1 MMHQVYLSEISLLKT
16 KATINT
22 SIYLQLTPSFKD
34 SIISE
39 GYDGLIIIPQSASV
53 SDFETKIQYV
63 SNNSPSISFIEDV
76 QDVIAKKITNLNLK
90 SKFRHISD

>member
-1 MMHQVYLSEISLLKT
+1 
-16 KATINT
+16 
-22 SIYLQLTPSFKD
+22 
-34 SIISE
+34 
-39 GYDGLIIIPQSASV
+39 V

-90 SKFRHISD
+90 SKFRHISDSKKAQSVNINLTKASVSKA